1 MLEDGDRWG
10 WRMEDGAKKMMMAV
24 LYLVMEL
31 PSELQSIDAG

>member
-1 MLEDGDRWG
+1 MG
-10 WRMEDGAKKMMMAV
+10 MEDGAKKMMMAV